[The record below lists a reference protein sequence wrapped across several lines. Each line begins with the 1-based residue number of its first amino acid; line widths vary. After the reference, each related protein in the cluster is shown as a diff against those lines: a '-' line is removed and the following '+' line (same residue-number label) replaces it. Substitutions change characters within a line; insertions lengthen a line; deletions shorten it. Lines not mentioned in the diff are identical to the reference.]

1 MMNDR
6 IIITFNEGN
15 VAEIE
20 VNDSIRIFK
29 INEDA
34 GTSLQLNTETGVLSL
49 LDKKGNVISQ
59 VDFPTEKII
68 TNAYY
73 DYASQELVLE
83 FENAPVVRIPIKT
96 DLDNYFTKE
105 EVYSKEQIDKKLEDF
120 DSTNYSVLVGQETV
134 ASDGSWQGTPVPNS
148 GYVEKIYFNTNLSVD
163 EVVAI
168 IKKANLDYNS
178 DFGFNMYPVLTDGI
192 SEMVLIVP
200 TDNGYKFGNEVVG
213 GVYFNSDTG
222 GWKENFN
229 GEIQINGNL
238 MTEAQGMTLGTQN
251 DKLSS
256 LFSITPFTKSSGG
269 EKTTLYQMNAD
280 GTLNKDKP
288 IKILTADDVLEIVN
302 NAYENGDEVAY

>member
-134 ASDGSWQGTPVPNS
+134 ASEGGWQGTPVPNS

-251 DKLSS
+251 DLLSS